1 MPLDKKLRAVFADL
15 NGRFRKRM
23 GEVAGKG
30 NRPSREQM
38 EQVRSE
44 IDVFAVESLRKLLTE
59 TTKEQAAAPEYAKKE
74 YASFI
79 KRLESTLKGIEGRGK
94 KSDKSK

>member
-1 MPLDKKLRAVFADL
+1 MR
-15 NGRFRKRM
+15 
-23 GEVAGKG
+23 EVAGEDK
-30 NRPSREQM
+30 RPSREQM

-94 KSDKSK
+94 KSDKAK

>member
-1 MPLDKKLRAVFADL
+1 MR
-15 NGRFRKRM
+15 
-23 GEVAGKG
+23 EVAGENK
-30 NRPSREQM
+30 RPSREQM

-94 KSDKSK
+94 KSDKAK